1 MKKLG
6 RPTDNPLYFGIRTR
20 MDEETVKMLE
30 YCAKAKKTSKSEI
43 IREGIKAIYFLLT
56 CTAEKNES
64 DICRLSFSSEC
75 GPCEIIVPLP
85 KVLKSMLERS

>member
-6 RPTDNPLYFGIRTR
+6 RPTNNPLYFGMRTR

-43 IREGIKAIYFLLT
+43 VREGLRAIYNLLT
-56 CTAEKNES
+56 CTVEKNES
-64 DICRLSFSSEC
+64 DICRLSFSSNC
-75 GPCEIIVPLP
+75 GPCEITVPLP
-85 KVLKSMLERS
+85 KILKSMIERS